1 MKYVSFSSVWRHRAD
16 FRQPDAAPYAGK
28 TQICLMP
35 VQLGLVLPSLLVILK
50 SLTMHGLPCSSLGH
64 CFGNPSDVSPD
75 PSSVPEPNISTQS
88 GSSNG
93 PPAVP
98 VTSQPEAVQRSR
110 QELQH
115 EQPGRTISCST
126 SYSNRIRN
134 VNGTNANSVCH
145 PQGTDG
151 ALCSESPRLSLSAS
165 QSSEDDELDFECGL
179 ELELNY
185 PHIPRPSIIIRQR
198 KVRRHNNE
206 EVYISILY
214 KHVFG
219 SNVTHSSGKFAIYN
233 TSTFVLKQQNFREM
247 LYDAIFYHTY

>member
-1 MKYVSFSSVWRHRAD
+1 MS
-16 FRQPDAAPYAGK
+16 
-28 TQICLMP
+28 
-35 VQLGLVLPSLLVILK
+35 VQLGLVLLSLLVILK

-93 PPAVP
+93 PPAAP
-98 VTSQPEAVQRSR
+98 VTSQPEAVLRSR

-115 EQPGRTISCST
+115 KQPGRTISCST

-134 VNGTNANSVCH
+134 VNGTNVNSVCH
-145 PQGTDG
+145 PQGTDD

-179 ELELNY
+179 ELKLNY
-185 PHIPRPSIIIRQR
+185 PHIPRPSIIIGQL
-198 KVRRHNNE
+198 KVRRHNAW
-206 EVYISILY
+206 
-214 KHVFG
+214 
-219 SNVTHSSGKFAIYN
+219 KFAIYN
-233 TSTFVLKQQNFREM
+233 TSTFVFKLENFREM
-247 LYDAIFYHTY
+247 LYDAIFCHIY